1 MTENSKSIITSA
13 WMPAVKR
20 NGWFKSDGDLV
31 PCPVL
36 LTEAEIIRLLRIPE
50 ITKAG
55 DYHNVVENLMR
66 CHDLPCIHI
75 SRQPL
80 FPLESVLEW
89 LKEKVQQEA
98 NR

>member
-1 MTENSKSIITSA
+1 
-13 WMPAVKR
+13 MPAVKR
-20 NGWFKSDGDLV
+20 NWRFKSDDGLV

-36 LTEAEIIRLLRIPE
+36 LTKSEVIRLLRIPE
-50 ITKAG
+50 ISKAE
-55 DYHNVVENLMR
+55 DYDNVIENLMR

-98 NR
+98 SR